1 MEAPFRLNYKISNN
15 MIMKRIT
22 KYLLALLFCNSLLH
36 LTEAE
41 ELKVTSLD
49 GNTVLTV
56 NVEKQISW
64 SVEKYNQI
72 VLPKVMVDMTVNGKQ
87 LAQSP
92 KLKSNKV
99 VEENEQFAVIV
110 PLKNREVSNQY
121 KELQLAFKGGFGL
134 HFRVYDEGVAYR
146 FHTSVKGDVEVNN
159 EVMDIVL
166 PDGSSSFFPKEVSTY
181 SHYERNYLR
190 LSADSIPK
198 GDFCSLPVLFNQ
210 DNEKIRVLFSE
221 ANVYDYPN
229 LFLESAGN
237 KRFVSMFPKAVKE
250 TIPQPGNGADR
261 NVIITKE
268 HDYIAKTNGQRT
280 YPWRLFVITNDDK
293 TLLEQDMVMQLSDPL
308 KLDDTSWIKPGKVA
322 WDWWNDNNI
331 YGVDFESGLNT
342 ATYKYFIDFAS
353 EYGIE
358 YVILDEGWTKSTTE
372 ILDFNPDMDVKEL
385 IRYGR
390 EKGVGIILWCL
401 WKPLDENM
409 EEILDTY
416 AGWGAKGVKVDFM
429 QRADQYMVNSY
440 EQIAKACAERQL
452 LVDYHGAYKPT
463 GLRKAY
469 PNVIS
474 YEGLK
479 GNEHN
484 KWSEEITPE
493 HNTTLPFIRMA
504 VGPMDYTPG
513 AMVNMQEKH
522 FNIAFSRPM
531 SMGTRCHQM
540 AMYVVFESG
549 LQMMCDNPSNY
560 YKEEEC
566 TRFISKMPSVWDQT
580 IALEASVGEYVA
592 MARQNG
598 ENWYIGG
605 MTNWEE
611 RTMDLDLSFLPEG
624 TFEMV
629 LFKDGVN
636 ANKYAQDYKVET
648 IKVNKTDKLTVK
660 LAKGGGFAAML
671 HPADK

>member
-1 MEAPFRLNYKISNN
+1 
-15 MIMKRIT
+15 MIMNKSL
-22 KYLLALLFCNSLLH
+22 KSLLVLLFCSCLPH
-36 LTEAE
+36 LVTAE
-41 ELKVTSLD
+41 ELKMTSLD

-56 NVEKQISW
+56 NIDDQISW

-72 VLPKVMVDMTVNGKQ
+72 ILPKVIVDMKVNGKQ
-87 LAQSP
+87 LAYSP
-92 KLKSNKV
+92 KLKSSNE
-99 VEENEQFAVIV
+99 VEKNDAFEAIV
-110 PLKNREVSNQY
+110 PLKSREISNHY
-121 KELQLAFKGGFGL
+121 KALQLTFKGGFGL
-134 HFRVYDEGVAYR
+134 HFRVYNEGVAYR
-146 FHTSVKGDVEVNN
+146 FYTSIKGDVEVEN
-159 EVMDIVL
+159 EVVDIAF
-166 PDGSSSFFPKEVSTY
+166 PEGSSAFFPKEVSTY
-181 SHYERNYLR
+181 SHFERTYLHVD
-190 LSADSIPK
+190 LDSISL

-210 DNEKIRVLFSE
+210 DNEKMRVLFSE

-229 LFLESAGN
+229 LFLESADN
-237 KRFVSMFPKAVKE
+237 KHLISKFPKAVEE
-250 TIPQPGNGADR
+250 TIPQPGERVDR

-268 HDYIAKTNGQRT
+268 HDYIAKTNGKRT

-293 TLLEQDMVMQLSDPL
+293 ALLEQDMVMKLSAPL
-308 KLDDTSWIKPGKVA
+308 KLKDTEWIKPGKVA

-342 ATYKYFIDFAS
+342 GTYKYFIDFAS

-385 IRYGR
+385 IRYGE

-409 EEILDTY
+409 QEILDTY
-416 AGWGAKGVKVDFM
+416 AGWGAKGIKVDFM

-440 EQIAKACAERQL
+440 ELIAKECAERQL

-463 GLRKAY
+463 GLRRAY

-484 KWSEEITPE
+484 KWSEDITPE
-493 HNTTLPFIRMA
+493 HNITLPFIRMA

-513 AMVNMQEKH
+513 AMVNMQEDN

-531 SMGTRCHQM
+531 SMGTRCHQL

-549 LQMMCDNPSNY
+549 LQMMADNPSNY

-566 TRFISKMPSVWDQT
+566 TRFISKIPSVWDKT
-580 IALEASVGEYVA
+580 IALEACIGEYVA

-598 ENWYIGG
+598 ESWYIGG

-611 RTMDLDLSFLPEG
+611 RTMELDLSFLPEG
-624 TFEMV
+624 TFELV

-636 ANKYAQDYKVET
+636 ANKYAQDYKATT
-648 IKVNKTDKLTVK
+648 ITVDKTDKLNIK

-671 HPADK
+671 HPVVK

>member
-1 MEAPFRLNYKISNN
+1 MT
-15 MIMKRIT
+15 MKRIT
-22 KYLLALLFCNSLLH
+22 KHLLSLLFCASLVH
-36 LTEAE
+36 LAVAE
-41 ELKVTSLD
+41 EVKVSSLD
-49 GNTVLTV
+49 GNTILTV
-56 NVEKQISW
+56 QIDKQISW
-64 SVEKYNQI
+64 SVKKYDQL
-72 VLPKVMVDMTVNGKQ
+72 VLPKVTIGMTVNGNQ

-92 KLKSNKV
+92 KLKSNK
-99 VEENEQFAVIV
+99 EIEKNETFEVIV
-110 PLKNREVSNQY
+110 PLKNRQVSNNY

-134 HFRVYDEGVAYR
+134 HFRVYNEGVAYR
-146 FHTSVKGDVEVNN
+146 FYTSMRGEIEINN
-159 EVMDIVL
+159 ELMDITF

-181 SHYERNYLR
+181 SHYERNYLK
-190 LSADSIPK
+190 LDIDSIPV

-210 DNEKIRVLFSE
+210 DDEQLRVLFSE
-221 ANVYDYPN
+221 ANLYDYPN
-229 LFLESAGN
+229 LFLELTGDKHLAA
-237 KRFVSMFPKAVKE
+237 RFPMAVKA
-250 TIPQPGNGADR
+250 TIPQPGARVDR

-268 HDYIAKTNGQRT
+268 YDYIAKTKGKRT
-280 YPWRLFVITNDDK
+280 FPWRLFVITNDDK
-293 TLLEQDMVMQLSDPL
+293 TMLEQDMVMQLSDPL
-308 KLDDTSWIKPGKVA
+308 KLTDTDWIKPGKVA

-372 ILDFNPDMDVKEL
+372 ILDFNPDMDVKEI
-385 IRYGR
+385 IRYGE

-409 EEILDTY
+409 KEILDTY
-416 AGWGAKGVKVDFM
+416 ASWGAKGIKVDFM

-440 EQIAKACAERQL
+440 EQIAKECAARQL
-452 LVDYHGAYKPT
+452 LVDYHGSYKPN

-474 YEGLK
+474 YEGVK
-479 GNEHN
+479 GNENH
-484 KWSEEITPE
+484 KWSDEITPI

-513 AMVNMQEKH
+513 AMVNMQEEN
-522 FNIAFSRPM
+522 FNISFSRPM
-531 SMGTRCHQM
+531 SMGTRCHQL

-560 YKEEEC
+560 YKEEES
-566 TRFISKMPSVWDQT
+566 TRFISKMPSTWDKS
-580 IALEASVGEYVA
+580 IALEARVGEFVV
-592 MARQNG
+592 MARQKG

-605 MTNWEE
+605 MTNWDE
-611 RTMDLDLSFLPEG
+611 RSMELDLSFLPEG
-624 TFEMV
+624 IFEMV

-636 ANKYAQDYKVET
+636 ANKYAQDYQVKT
-648 IKVNKTDKLTVK
+648 IKVTQSDQLTIK
-660 LAKGGGFAAML
+660 LAKGGGFAAIL
-671 HPADK
+671 RPIQ